1 MKVAGW
7 ALVFGV
13 LIAFGFHSGTAVGQ
27 SLDEALAAAYS
38 NNPEL
43 RAQRASLRAT
53 DEQVPQALSG
63 WRPELSGSASAGR
76 RIVDPDTALSV
87 DGSDVTVTRGGGR
100 SQKLNP
106 RFATVEFRQ
115 PLFRGGQT
123 IAATRA
129 AENEVLARRAQLFS
143 VEQDTLRDAA
153 AAYAE
158 VYRDQAVLD
167 LQIRNEQRLTRQL
180 EATRDR
186 FEVGE
191 VTRTDVFQ
199 AEARLARATA
209 DRVEAEGNL
218 EGSRA
223 RYRQAVGETPGLL
236 GRPTITLVL
245 PVNGEQAVDLAADQN
260 PVVQFAEYRERSALD
275 QVDQARG
282 ELFPEVD
289 FTARAETGK
298 ERAVVDG
305 VSHEWSALFNVR
317 VPIFQQGQVYS
328 RVRQQKQVAAQRRR
342 EIDSSRR
349 QAVQEAKDAWARL
362 EAARAAVR
370 SRTKEVKANEVALD
384 GVEQEAQV
392 GARTVLDILDAE
404 QELVNAQ
411 VELVRAEASEVI
423 SAFDLKRAVGELSAV
438 VLDLAVDIYDPEV
451 HYNDVRNQWFGT
463 SSDGDVNEL
472 DFGKP
477 D

>member
-1 MKVAGW
+1 MV
-7 ALVFGV
+7 VSV
-13 LIAFGFHSGTAVGQ
+13 LSVVGFHGGTASGQ
-27 SLDEALAAAYS
+27 TLDEALATAYD
-38 NNPEL
+38 NNPDL
-43 RAQRASLRAT
+43 RAQRAALRAT

-63 WRPELSGSASAGR
+63 WRPDVSGTASAGR
-76 RIVDPDTALSV
+76 RETNPDTAVSV
-87 DGSDVTVTRGGGR
+87 DGNDVTVTGRGGR
-100 SQKLNP
+100 AQNLNP
-106 RFATVEFRQ
+106 RSASVELRQ

-123 IAATRA
+123 VAATRA

-143 VEQDTLRDAA
+143 VEQDVLRDAGTA
-153 AAYAE
+153 FSE
-158 VYRDQAVLD
+158 VYRDQAILD
-167 LQIRNEQRLTRQL
+167 LRIRNEQRLARQL

-209 DRVEAEGNL
+209 DRVEGEGNL
-218 EGSRA
+218 EASRA
-223 RYRQAVGETPGLL
+223 RYREAVGETPGLL
-236 GRPTITLVL
+236 GQPAPLGDL
-245 PVNGEQAVDLAADQN
+245 PIDGTQAVDLAADQN
-260 PVVQFAEYRERSALD
+260 PVVTFAEYRERSALD

-282 ELFPEVD
+282 QLLPEID
-289 FTARAETGK
+289 ITARAETGK
-298 ERAVVDG
+298 EQAVVNG
-305 VSHEWSALFNVR
+305 TTHAWSALVNLR
-317 VPIFQQGQVYS
+317 VPFYQQGQVYS
-328 RVRQQKQVAAQRRR
+328 RLRQQKQVAAQRRR

-349 QAVQEAKDAWARL
+349 QAVREAKDAWARL

-370 SRTKEVKANEVALD
+370 SRRKEVKANEVALD

-411 VELVRAEASEVI
+411 VELVRAQSDEVI
-423 SAFDLKRAVGELSAV
+423 SAFDLKRAVGELLASR
-438 VLDLAVDIYDPEV
+438 LELAVDLYNPDK
-451 HYNDVRNQWFGT
+451 HYNEVRGLWFGT
-463 SSDGDVNEL
+463 SSDGDVNEE

>member
-7 ALVFGV
+7 ALVVSVLCGV
-13 LIAFGFHSGTAVGQ
+13 GLHGGPAFGQT
-27 SLDEALAAAYS
+27 LDEALARAYS

-43 RAQRASLRAT
+43 RAQRAALRAT

-63 WRPELSGSASAGR
+63 WRPDISGTASVGR
-76 RIVDPDTALSV
+76 RKTDPDDDTSV
-87 DGSDVTVTRGGGR
+87 FTGTQR
-100 SQKLNP
+100 LNP
-106 RFATVEFRQ
+106 RAAGVEFRQ
-115 PLFRGGQT
+115 PLFRGGRT
-123 IAATRA
+123 VAATRA

-153 AAYAE
+153 SAFAE

-167 LQIRNEQRLTRQL
+167 LQIRNEQRLARQL

-186 FEVGE
+186 FQVGE

-209 DRVEAEGNL
+209 DRVEAEGTL

-223 RYRQAVGETPGLL
+223 RYRQAVGEMPGLL
-236 GRPTITLVL
+236 GQPAITMVL
-245 PVNGEQAVDLAADQN
+245 PVNGDQAVDLAADQN

-298 ERAVVDG
+298 EEARENAVN
-305 VSHEWSALFNVR
+305 HEWSALVNLR
-317 VPIFQQGQVYS
+317 VPLYQQGQVYS

-370 SRTKEVKANEVALD
+370 SRTKEVKANEVALE
-384 GVEQEAQV
+384 GVQQEAQV

-423 SAFDLKRAVGELSAV
+423 SAFDLKRAVGELSAI
-438 VLDLAVDIYDPEV
+438 VLDLAVDVYDPEK

-463 SSDGDVNEL
+463 SSGGDVNDE